1 MFSSLY
7 QAEKFKKY
15 LSSQHPNFSLEK
27 ENDGR
32 LSFLETNIFREKG
45 KLVTNVYWKITFS
58 DVYINFNSYMLETYK
73 TGLIKSLLFG
83 YFDLCLD
90 LVKSGQKLNF
100 LKSTLFKNNY
110 PRDFVYKFASSLL
123 KVRMVEILG
132 VSAYTGKE

>member
-15 LSSQHPNFSLEK
+15 LSSQHSNFSLEK

-32 LSFLETNIFREKG
+32 LSILEANIFCEKG
-45 KLVTNVYWKITFS
+45 KLVTNFYWKITFS
-58 DVYINFNSYMLETYK
+58 GVYINFNSFIPGTYK
-73 TGLIKSLLFG
+73 TDLVKSLLFRR
-83 YFDLCLD
+83 FNLCLD
-90 LVKSGQKLNF
+90 FVKFRQKLNF
-100 LKSTLFKNNY
+100 LKCTLFKNNY
-110 PRDFVYKFASSLL
+110 LRNFVYKFASSLL